1 MMITIDS
8 ETQQVNKPL
17 EENHLLSL
25 SEISKIIQY
34 KKNPK
39 GIAETDYHL
48 CCSEKNID
56 NPFMKLS
63 TTCIS
68 FLTHVFH
75 CHGCEDLLCQE
86 FKKDL
91 LHSLTCIDK
100 SKMN

>member
-48 CCSEKNID
+48 CCRYYKD
-56 NPFMKLS
+56 NY
-63 TTCIS
+63 
-68 FLTHVFH
+68 
-75 CHGCEDLLCQE
+75 
-86 FKKDL
+86 
-91 LHSLTCIDK
+91 
-100 SKMN
+100 